1 MKVAKKVAE
10 PFYKKAGKWVG
21 KAVASKVLNS
31 AYNAGYSRL
40 KMWKQ
45 PKMNRS
51 NFITFIG
58 KNS

>member
-45 PKMNRS
+45 PKMNRG